1 LGYCFCWSPFAQVDN
16 ALIAKVCQ
24 ASMKVTPIY
33 GPIDAQKLIDRV
45 ANIVLDMLGLKWII
59 AHALGQCFGHF
70 REFQAMVSRLE
81 ADPVFIFIQ

>member
-1 LGYCFCWSPFAQVDN
+1 VDN

-70 REFQAMVSRLE
+70 REFQAMVNRL
-81 ADPVFIFIQ
+81 